1 MDENDGCRLEA
12 VEEDDRKLNRLD
24 DEEPSTSLI
33 PEPVRNRI
41 LRLSHTDFCNY
52 FFLDFR
58 LLFSLALWLAKY
70 VVEFE

>member
-41 LRLSHTDFCNY
+41 L
-52 FFLDFR
+52 
-58 LLFSLALWLAKY
+58 
-70 VVEFE
+70 